1 MTLKKTIH
9 FTLIELLVVVAIIGV
24 LASLLLPSLGKA
36 RSTAITTT
44 CGSQLGQFTKAII
57 MFSDDYD
64 GKTPPGARNQVT
76 GISADDATNSVK
88 VDGKAVGYV
97 ENAAQYMGVNLDYS
111 SVTNLETSATNADK
125 MRPFICPA
133 DGNPQDI
140 NATQWDNYHQ
150 FLSKTSYGCNAA
162 VFASSDESTRHVN
175 NQLNDIPHS
184 SQTAMLWDAEPA
196 TFSTYIT
203 HLWSSTNRP
212 TLAEWA
218 ELEVGHGWGDIIK
231 PTRHLNKLNISFV
244 DGHTKSY
251 KHSNIASLREVYLN
265 VDFE

>member
-1 MTLKKTIH
+1 MILKNNSH
-9 FTLIELLVVVAIIGV
+9 FTLIELLVVVAIIGI
-24 LASLLLPSLGKA
+24 LASMLLPSLGKA
-36 RSTAITTT
+36 RSSAITTT

-64 GKTPPGARNQVT
+64 GMTPPGARNT
-76 GISADDATNSVK
+76 GTGVSADDATNSVK

-97 ENAAQYMGVNLDYS
+97 ENAAQYMGSNLDYS
-111 SVTNLETSATNADK
+111 TVANLETSATNADK
-125 MRPFICPA
+125 MRAFICPA
-133 DGNPQDI
+133 DGDPKNI

-162 VFASSDESTRHVN
+162 VFASSDDPSEHVN
-175 NQLNDIPHS
+175 NQLRDVPNS

-196 TFSTYIT
+196 TFNQYIT
-203 HLWSSTNRP
+203 HLWSSSSRP

-218 ELEVGHGWGDIIK
+218 ELEEGHGWGDIIK
-231 PTRHLNKLNISFV
+231 PTRHLNKINISFI

-251 KHSNIASLREVYLN
+251 KYTNVASLREVYLN
-265 VDFE
+265 KDF